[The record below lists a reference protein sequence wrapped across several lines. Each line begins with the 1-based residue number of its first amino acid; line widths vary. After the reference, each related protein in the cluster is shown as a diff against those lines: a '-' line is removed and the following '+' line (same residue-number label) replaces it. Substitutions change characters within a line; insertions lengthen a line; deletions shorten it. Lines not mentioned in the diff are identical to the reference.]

1 MYRKNRFDEAAHR
14 YGYAVRRIPVNVSN
28 NNNSVNIG
36 DSIFKDSNNKNFEN
50 DEMENNNNPATLVE
64 DLVSPISTTFSQ
76 LKIHLL
82 LNLSRCQRRLGRYNI
97 LESSHTVNQMVLFRS
112 QKLKIFM
119 KICSLF
125 SITIFRRLGIS
136 SKQCDGCFE

>member
-1 MYRKNRFDEAAHR
+1 MILLNKLLEDGNTLYRKNRFDEAAHR

-36 DSIFKDSNNKNFEN
+36 DSIFKDSNDKHFEN

-82 LNLSRCQRRLGRYNI
+82 LNLSRCQRRLGKYNI
-97 LESSHTVNQMVLFRS
+97 LED
-112 QKLKIFM
+112 K
-119 KICSLF
+119 
-125 SITIFRRLGIS
+125 
-136 SKQCDGCFE
+136 